1 MGKINIG
8 RVLLAGIVA
17 GIVGNILGYLVDGLM
32 LAPQWTAAMTALG
45 KTEFSVNQLIVFN
58 VLGLINGIFV
68 VGVYAM
74 IRSRYGAGPRTAVYA
89 GLIVWAIGSLLPNAS
104 LMGATG
110 LFPSNLVVMTT
121 AAAIIELV
129 VAALAGAALYKES
142 AIGSAQAKAARA

>member
-8 RVLLAGIVA
+8 RVLLGGIVA
-17 GIVGNILGYLVDGLM
+17 GIVGNILGYLVDGLL

-58 VLGLINGIFV
+58 VLGLLNGILL

-74 IRSRYGAGPRTAVYA
+74 IRSRYGAGPKTAVYA
-89 GLIVWAIGSLLPNAS
+89 GLIVWAIGTLVPNAS

-110 LFPSNLVVMTT
+110 LFPQNLTAMTT
-121 AAAIIELV
+121 AAAIVELII
-129 VAALAGAALYKES
+129 AALAGAALYKES
-142 AIGSAQAKAARA
+142 ETSSAQARAARA